1 MPQSAGCR
9 RYQVGLRAA
18 HSRWVDL
25 WKGADDFWQ
34 VANVR
39 KQFAGE
45 MLGKRGEKPPLP
57 CNCKRPFFD
66 CTKPLPGNGWE
77 GAVAQK

>member
-1 MPQSAGCR
+1 
-9 RYQVGLRAA
+9 
-18 HSRWVDL
+18 VD
-25 WKGADDFWQ
+25 
-34 VANVR
+34 VR

-57 CNCKRPFFD
+57 CNCKRPIYD

-77 GAVAQK
+77 GAVAEEQAASQETGPAKLKVRSF